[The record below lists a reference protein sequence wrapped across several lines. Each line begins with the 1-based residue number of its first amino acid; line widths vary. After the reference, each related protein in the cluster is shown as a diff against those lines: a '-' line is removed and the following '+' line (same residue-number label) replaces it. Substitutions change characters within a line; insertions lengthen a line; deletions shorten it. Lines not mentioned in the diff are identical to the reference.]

1 MGRKRK
7 PLVKPEEPSQ
17 RTKTGLEIPVPER
30 EEFFR
35 TLDKTAKKRPAE
47 PSARGKAKR

>member
-7 PLVKPEEPSQ
+7 ALTRPDEPSQ

-35 TLDKTAKKRPAE
+35 TLGKSATKKPAE